1 MIVDETTFD
10 AYRKRVTELERDM
23 EGAQK
28 AILDLHKFVT
38 TITASYCL
46 MAIVEAAIITWLVMS

>member
-23 EGAQK
+23 EGVQK
-28 AILDLHKFVT
+28 DILDLHKFVT
-38 TITASYCL
+38 TITASYSL